1 MPHLTRQQL
10 AARRAHRRH
19 HDRRRQ
25 RRAVLSA
32 IIPALVVGLIAA
44 ALALTGGTSSEA
56 APPAV
61 EAPVPS
67 PALGSGARPPDIV
80 VARSEGVELRLP
92 VDPKRVTAA
101 AFHPIGDPLARALE
115 ATGALEIEQV
125 PRGDRAGP
133 ETAALDV
140 GAPAGTTVFAPVDGV
155 IAGVADYT
163 VSGRVQG
170 YEVTVEPAG
179 VRGLMVRVTH
189 LDPPVVGDRPDVG
202 ESVSAGVTAIGR
214 VRDFST
220 VAEQELARFTADS
233 GNHVHMELIRTGAET
248 AP

>member
-19 HDRRRQ
+19 RDRRRQ

-32 IIPALVVGLIAA
+32 LVPALVVGLVAA

-56 APPAV
+56 AAPSV

-67 PALGSGARPPDIV
+67 PALGSGAQPPDIV
-80 VARSEGVELRLP
+80 VARAEGVELRLP

-101 AFHPIGDPLARALE
+101 AFHPVGDPLARGLQS
-115 ATGALEIEQV
+115 TGALRIEQA
-125 PRGDRAGP
+125 PRGGRAGP

-155 IAGVADYT
+155 IAGVTDYMI
-163 VSGRVQG
+163 SGRIEG
-170 YEVTVEPAG
+170 YEVAIEPSG
-179 VRGLMVRVTH
+179 VRGVLVRVTH
-189 LDPPVVGDRPDVG
+189 LDPPVVERRPNVG
-202 ESVSAGVTAIGR
+202 ESVTAGVTAIGR
-214 VRDFST
+214 VRDFSA

-233 GNHVHMELIRTGAET
+233 GNHVHLELIRTAAET
-248 AP
+248 VP

>member
-19 HDRRRQ
+19 RDRRRQ

-32 IIPALVVGLIAA
+32 IVPALVVGLVAA

-56 APPAV
+56 AAPSV

-67 PALGSGARPPDIV
+67 PALGSGAQPPDIV
-80 VARSEGVELRLP
+80 VARAEGIDLRLP

-101 AFHPIGDPLARALE
+101 AFHPVGDPLAQALR
-115 ATGALEIEQV
+115 ATGSLDIQQA

-140 GAPAGTTVFAPVDGV
+140 GAPAGTTVFSPVDGV
-155 IAGVADYT
+155 IAGVSDYAL
-163 VSGRVQG
+163 SGRVQG
-170 YEVTVEPAG
+170 YELTIEPAG

-189 LDPPVVGDRPDVG
+189 LDPPVVGERPDVG
-202 ESVSAGVTAIGR
+202 ESVVAGVTTIGR
-214 VRDFST
+214 VRDLST
-220 VAEQELARFTADS
+220 VVEQELARFTADS
-233 GNHVHMELIRTGAET
+233 GNHVHTELVRTTVET